1 MKVKDHDHLSSVFWA
16 NFGQPFKFQAKQKN
30 SHFPVYPYLKI
41 CYYKRELYELK
52 DMHFP
57 CMTIFKNL

>member
-41 CYYKRELYELK
+41 CYYKRELYE
-52 DMHFP
+52 
-57 CMTIFKNL
+57 